1 MCCRCCSFESV
12 DCRLRT
18 LKASG
23 AFLIILGII
32 FALAGIAI
40 AFFIDSYVTL
50 PDVMAEYYLYF
61 VLVTTTGIAAVVTG
75 LGAIHMAKTWSDDGC
90 VSLLHSVFENDSSMS
105 WYMSFMSKITSTRGL
120 SILALLTIVCSL
132 AAVGL
137 PAWQLYEGGYFVEIP
152 ARFQNSSTTT
162 TSVATTAGTTVAMT
176 VGMTSEGFS
185 NSTSNETTTGAIN
198 GTNANMTSMMNVT
211 TMGMDMMNDTTTT
224 MMNDTTTAMMNDTT
238 TAMMNDTMMN
248 SNASSTNMPEAMS
261 TANAMTTPFSVTDS
275 STIFSNST
283 MNGTMTTSEPYVP
296 LDFDVWFSVIVPFG
310 IVCFFT
316 AFFIIFAMLVCC
328 ISCCCPGR
336 SEIVKDNEIYK
347 T

>member
-90 VSLLHSVFENDSSMS
+90 
-105 WYMSFMSKITSTRGL
+105 STRGL

-152 ARFQNSSTTT
+152 PRFQNSSTTT
-162 TSVATTAGTTVAMT
+162 TSVATTAATTAAMT
-176 VGMTSEGFS
+176 VGMTSEGFL

-198 GTNANMTSMMNVT
+198 GTNSNMTSMMNVT
-211 TMGMDMMNDTTTT
+211 AIGMDMMNDTTTT

-248 SNASSTNMPEAMS
+248 SNASSTNMTEAMS
-261 TANAMTTPFSVTDS
+261 TANAMTTPFSVTD
-275 STIFSNST
+275 
-283 MNGTMTTSEPYVP
+283 
-296 LDFDVWFSVIVPFG
+296 
-310 IVCFFT
+310 
-316 AFFIIFAMLVCC
+316 MLVCC